1 MLKEYYESY
10 WSKRI
15 DEKPDSPISEK
26 LPKFFKKYT
35 SYGAI
40 LRYIEPCNKLLDV
53 GCGDGNVSQLYKS
66 KSKEVFGIDIS
77 KTALEQ
83 AKQRGIQT
91 FLQDLNLLPLCFED
105 EYFDYIV
112 LTDVIEHIVNPIE
125 LLKESKRMLKNGGIA
140 IITTPNFARLS
151 NRLRMAF
158 LGDPIDI
165 LHWSKYGD
173 EVEHL
178 HWFTL
183 PKLNFILKETVG
195 FKKIKYIPTGLI
207 NLGFIFGLTRL
218 YNLGSFL
225 TVIAEK

>member
-1 MLKEYYESY
+1 MLKKYYESY

-15 DEKPDSPISEK
+15 EQKSESPINEK
-26 LPKFFKKYT
+26 LPNFLKKYT

-40 LRYIEPCNKLLDV
+40 LSNIKPCDKLLDV
-53 GCGDGNVSQLYKS
+53 GCGDGNVSQLYKN

-77 KTALEQ
+77 KTALEK

-91 FLQDLNLLPLCFED
+91 FIQDLNSLPLCFED
-105 EYFDYIV
+105 EYFDHII
-112 LTDVIEHIVNPIE
+112 LTDVIEHVLNPIE
-125 LLKESKRMLKNGGIA
+125 LLKESKRILKHSGTV

-151 NRLRMAF
+151 NRIRMVF
-158 LGDPIDI
+158 LGDPVDI

-183 PKLNFILKETVG
+183 PKLNFIIKETVG

-207 NLGFIFGLTRL
+207 NLGFIFGLMRL
-218 YNLGSFL
+218 YNLGSFF